1 MSGLD
6 LILLVVCLLGSALY
20 SGLET
25 GVVSV
30 NRLRL
35 QHLVRQQQRGAD
47 IIQQF
52 LARPDHLLGTTLVG
66 TNLCNVVVSITAA
79 SLLVSLLGGPGYILS
94 TVLTTVVLLI
104 LGEYLPKA
112 WFRGYP
118 AYRVLPFARFLAW
131 SGHVFYPL
139 SMVATQL
146 ARLVIPGGTA
156 HRDNDPVFMT
166 REEFQYLAAES
177 ERAGE
182 LSSSEGRMLR
192 GVLQLSHKTCGQLM
206 VPRDRMVISHPDT
219 TVADALDWARRHRVS
234 RLPIYDEEQGTFTGL
249 VHVLDLL
256 TAGEVGERYVKEFA
270 RPPQYVQANTRADQL
285 LPRMRLSRQP
295 LALVR
300 DEAGSVV
307 GLLSLEDLLE
317 EIVGRL

>member
-6 LILLVVCLLGSALY
+6 LILLLLCLLGSALY

-35 QHLVRQQQRGAD
+35 QHLVRQQRRGAD
-47 IIQQF
+47 LIQQF

-66 TNLCNVVVSITAA
+66 TNLCNVVVSVTAA
-79 SLLVSLLGGPGYILS
+79 SLLVAWVGTAGYVLS
-94 TVLTTVVLLI
+94 TLLTTVVLLI

-131 SGHVFYPL
+131 SGHIFYPL
-139 SMVATQL
+139 SMVATHL
-146 ARLVIPGGTA
+146 ARLLIPGGA
-156 HRDNDPVFMT
+156 AQREDDPVFMT

-182 LSSSEGRMLR
+182 LSSSEGRMVR
-192 GVLQLSHKTCGQLM
+192 GVLQLTRKTCGQLM
-206 VPRDRMVISHPDT
+206 VPRERMVIAHPET
-219 TVADALDWARRHRVS
+219 TVAEALDWARRHRVS
-234 RLPIYDEEQGTFTGL
+234 RLPIYDEEQSKFIGL
-249 VHVLDLL
+249 VHILDLL
-256 TAGEVGERYVKEFA
+256 TAGEVGDRYVKEFA
-270 RPPQYVQANTRADQL
+270 RPPQYVQATARADQL

-300 DEAGSVV
+300 DEADTVI
-307 GLLSLEDLLE
+307 GLLSLEDILE